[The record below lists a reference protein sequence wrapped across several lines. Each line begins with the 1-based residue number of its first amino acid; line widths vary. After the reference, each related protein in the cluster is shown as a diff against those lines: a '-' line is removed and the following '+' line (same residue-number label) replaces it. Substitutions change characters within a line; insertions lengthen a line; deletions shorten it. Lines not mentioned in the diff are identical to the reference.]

1 MNRRDYPGDRNR
13 PFRQFAPGPRKS
25 HHVAPPRPKVTDSS
39 ATGSE
44 STYLL
49 SLMETAVELMVVLKQ
64 GDQIPGR
71 LVWYDQGCL
80 KIAPS
85 DNAPSLLILKHN
97 IKYLY
102 EVPAAGNKD
111 A

>member
-1 MNRRDYPGDRNR
+1 MIRRNYPGDRNK
-13 PFRQFAPGPRKS
+13 PFRQSAPGPRRPPQNNR
-25 HHVAPPRPKVTDSS
+25 PPRPKEVDSS

-44 STYLL
+44 SSYLL
-49 SLMETAVELMVVLKQ
+49 SLMEKTTELMVVLKQ
-64 GDQIPGR
+64 GDQIEGR

-85 DNAPSLLILKHN
+85 DGAPSLLILKHN

-102 EVPAAGNKD
+102 EVSQARS
-111 A
+111 